1 MTAPGVL
8 CPVSQTPMEFAFKE
22 TVLGRLNVSYYSCPV
37 CGLLQTEAPYWL
49 EEAYQQPISSGDTG
63 LVARNIEN
71 SLFLQTLLALTFPAN
86 ARYVDLAG
94 GYGLLTRLL
103 RDKGFDCFTTDP
115 YCPNLFASTFEPPAS
130 FSADALF
137 AFEVLEHIYN
147 PLEFIDQQ
155 FEKYDCRTLVFST
168 LTFQAPRPPK
178 DWWYYAFDAGQH
190 ITFYERRSLE
200 FLAARLHCRY
210 YQVNP
215 GLHVISDAHFTS
227 ITRLILKD
235 KWTRK
240 LLSIYARFKMRG
252 RSLTWSDHLTTKG
265 PRTP

>member
-1 MTAPGVL
+1 M
-8 CPVSQTPMEFAFKE
+8 QFAFKE
-22 TVLGRLNVSYYSCPV
+22 TVLGRHEVNYYSCPV

-49 EEAYQQPISSGDTG
+49 EEAYQEPISSGDTG
-63 LVARNIEN
+63 LVARNIAN
-71 SLFLQTLLALTFPAN
+71 SLFLQTFLALSFPAH

-115 YCPNLFASTFEPPAS
+115 YCRNLFAGTFEPPAS
-130 FSADALF
+130 CEADALF
-137 AFEVLEHIYN
+137 AFEALEHIYD
-147 PLEFIDQQ
+147 PLNFVEQQ
-155 FEKYDCRTLVFST
+155 FQRYNCRTLVFST
-168 LTFQAPRPPK
+168 LTFQAPIPTK

-200 FLAARLHCRY
+200 FLASRLHCRY

-215 GLHVISDAHFTS
+215 GLHVISDAHFTPT
-227 ITRLILKD
+227 TRLILKD

-240 LLSIYARFKMRG
+240 LFSFYARFKMRG
-252 RSLTWSDHLTTKG
+252 RSLTWADHLATKE

>member
-1 MTAPGVL
+1 MNAADII
-8 CPVSQTPMEFAFKE
+8 CPVSQTPMEFAFRE
-22 TVLGRLNVSYYSCPV
+22 TVLGRLSVSYYSCPV

-49 EEAYQQPISSGDTG
+49 EEAYQEPISAGDTG

-71 SLFLQTLLALTFPAN
+71 SHFLQTFLPLTFPGN

-115 YCPNLFASTFEPPAS
+115 YCPNLFASTFEPPGS
-130 FSADALF
+130 CNADALF

-155 FEKYDCRTLVFST
+155 FKKYNCRTLVFST
-168 LTFQAPRPPK
+168 LTFQATYPSK

-215 GLHVISDAHFTS
+215 GLHVFSDAHFTPT
-227 ITRLILKD
+227 TRLILNN
-235 KWTRK
+235 KWARK
-240 LLSIYARFKMRG
+240 LLSIYARGKTRG
-252 RSLTWSDHLTTKG
+252 RSLTWSDHLTSKE